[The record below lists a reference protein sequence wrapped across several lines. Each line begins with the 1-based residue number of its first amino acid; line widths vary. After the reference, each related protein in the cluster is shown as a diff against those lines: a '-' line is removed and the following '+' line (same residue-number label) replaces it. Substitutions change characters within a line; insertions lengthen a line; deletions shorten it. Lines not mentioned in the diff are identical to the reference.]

1 MYVKGYKKSSF
12 PHVSRYLFFLSNQL
26 NSHSRVFS
34 DTLESDSALFSIILT
49 SGPLRFPKLFQ
60 NISPYTHTYGTA
72 SDYRDNTVVRDTS
85 QCFKGARK
93 PISANPRLNRP
104 NPRIKFNLRLVSVP
118 ESAIST
124 IPGLK

>member
-1 MYVKGYKKSSF
+1 MRTNLINLQA
-12 PHVSRYLFFLSNQL
+12 P
-26 NSHSRVFS
+26 
-34 DTLESDSALFSIILT
+34 
-49 SGPLRFPKLFQ
+49 
-60 NISPYTHTYGTA
+60 
-72 SDYRDNTVVRDTS
+72 VV
-85 QCFKGARK
+85 RK